1 MRVVF
6 DTNVIVAAFGT
17 RGLCADLLAAC
28 LDQHEIAVSEAILG
42 EVAEHLA
49 DKFKLPD
56 ARVSEILVL
65 LRDLATIIEPV
76 AVPPDSCRDADDLPI
91 LGTLVAAN
99 ADCLVTGDNDLLV
112 LGSFQNIPILSPRAS
127 YDSIT

>member
-28 LDQHEIAVSEAILG
+28 LDQHEIVVSEIILS

-49 DKFKLPD
+49 DKFNLPA
-56 ARVSEILVL
+56 ARVSEILLL
-65 LRDLATIIEPV
+65 LRDLATIVEPV
-76 AVPPDSCRDADDLPI
+76 ALPPNSCRDTQDLPI
-91 LGTLVAAN
+91 LGTAVAAN
-99 ADCLVTGDNDLLV
+99 ADCLVTGDDDLLI
-112 LGSFQNIPILSPRAS
+112 LGRFQNIPILNPRAF
-127 YDSIT
+127 YDSIA

>member
-28 LDQHEIAVSEAILG
+28 LDQHEIVVSEVILS

-56 ARVSEILVL
+56 ARVSEILLL
-65 LRDLATIIEPV
+65 LRDLASIIEPV
-76 AVPPDSCRDADDLPI
+76 TLPPNSCRDAEDLPI
-91 LGTLVAAN
+91 LGTAVAAN
-99 ADCLVTGDNDLLV
+99 AACLVTGDNDLLV
-112 LGSFQNIPILSPRAS
+112 LNQFQNIPILNPRAL
-127 YDSIT
+127 YDSIA